1 MDLLAVFTT
10 VATKAQAETM
20 AHAAVQAHLA
30 ACVQM
35 DLITSTYRWQGTVE
49 TSDEVRLLFKTTR
62 ERQPALVKWIAANHP
77 HELPAIYAVPVAYT
91 TQPYA
96 NWVRDAVDPARGAA
110 AGGTRPLDLP

>member
-10 VATKAQAETM
+10 VATEAQAETM

-35 DLITSTYRWQGTVE
+35 EPIRSTYRWQGAVE
-49 TSDEVRLLFKTTR
+49 TSGEVRLLFKTTR
-62 ERQPALVKWIAANHP
+62 ERQPALMQWIAAHHP
-77 HELPAIYAVPVAYT
+77 YELPAIHAVPVTHA

-96 NWVRDAVDPARGAA
+96 EWVREAVDPARGAA
-110 AGGTRPLDLP
+110 AGYEQPSDTP